1 MTSKYHQRLGWLC
14 LVTFIAETLLVILS
28 WLLSAMRV
36 EGVRSLLSSEGIRW
50 FFSSFNDLIAS
61 PVLVGLLVLMCALG
75 CLQKSR
81 VTTIFGGKKSI
92 NFRDRLALYVAL
104 AFLLIYVVIII
115 LLTLMPH
122 AILLSATGHL
132 FPSAFSRSLVP
143 IIAFGICIFS
153 VAFGLMAAFG
163 ICIFSVAFG
172 LMAGVMQNLSDILQ
186 ALSFGIAKGAP
197 LLVFYLFAV
206 QLVGCLRFVFG

>member
-14 LVTFIAETLLVILS
+14 LVTVIAETLLVILS

-50 FFSSFNDLIAS
+50 FFSSFSDLVAS
-61 PVLVGLLVLMCALG
+61 PVLVCLLVLMCALG

-81 VTTIFGGKKSI
+81 MTTIFSGKKSI

-104 AFLLIYVVIII
+104 AFLLIYVVIIL

-143 IIAFGICIFS
+143 IIAFGISIFS
-153 VAFGLMAAFG
+153 VAFGLM
-163 ICIFSVAFG
+163 S
-172 LMAGVMQNLSDILQ
+172 GVMRNLADILQ

>member
-36 EGVRSLLSSEGIRW
+36 EGARSLLSSEGIRW

-153 VAFGLMAAFG
+153 VAFGLMA
-163 ICIFSVAFG
+163 
-172 LMAGVMQNLSDILQ
+172 GVMQNLSDILQ

>member
-14 LVTFIAETLLVILS
+14 LVTVIAETLLVILS

-36 EGVRSLLSSEGIRW
+36 EGIRSLLSSEGIRW
-50 FFSSFNDLIAS
+50 FFSSFSDLIAS
-61 PVLVGLLVLMCALG
+61 PVLVWLLVLMCALG

-81 VTTIFGGKKSI
+81 VTTIFSGKKSI

-104 AFLLIYVVIII
+104 AFLLIYVVIIL

-153 VAFGLMAAFG
+153 VAFGLMA
-163 ICIFSVAFG
+163 
-172 LMAGVMQNLSDILQ
+172 GVMRNLSDILQ

>member
-14 LVTFIAETLLVILS
+14 LVTVIAETLLVILS

-61 PVLVGLLVLMCALG
+61 PVLVWLLVLMCALG

-104 AFLLIYVVIII
+104 AFLLIYVVIIL

-143 IIAFGICIFS
+143 IS
-153 VAFGLMAAFG
+153 AFG

-172 LMAGVMQNLSDILQ
+172 LMAGVMRNLSDILQ

>member
-14 LVTFIAETLLVILS
+14 LTVVIAETLLVILS

-50 FFSSFNDLIAS
+50 FFSSFNNLIAS
-61 PVLVGLLVLMCALG
+61 PVLVGLLLLLCALG
-75 CLQKSR
+75 CLQKCR
-81 VTTIFGGKKSI
+81 VTVIFGGEKNL
-92 NFRDRLALYVAL
+92 NFRDRLALYVA
-104 AFLLIYVVIII
+104 IIV

-143 IIAFGICIFS
+143 IIAFGICLFS
-153 VAFGLMAAFG
+153 VAFGM
-163 ICIFSVAFG
+163 
-172 LMAGVMQNLSDILQ
+172 MAGVMKNLSDILQ

>member
-14 LVTFIAETLLVILS
+14 LLMVIAETLLVILS

-153 VAFGLMAAFG
+153 VAFGLMA
-163 ICIFSVAFG
+163 
-172 LMAGVMQNLSDILQ
+172 GVMQNLSDILQ

>member
-1 MTSKYHQRLGWLC
+1 MTSKYHLRLGSLC
-14 LVTFIAETLLVILS
+14 LVTVIAETLLVILS

-61 PVLVGLLVLMCALG
+61 PVLVWLLVLMCALG

-104 AFLLIYVVIII
+104 AFLLIYVVIIL

-143 IIAFGICIFS
+143 IT
-153 VAFGLMAAFG
+153 AFG

-172 LMAGVMQNLSDILQ
+172 LMAGVMRNLSDILQ

-197 LLVFYLFAV
+197 LLVFYLFVV

>member
-1 MTSKYHQRLGWLC
+1 MTNKYHQRLGSLC
-14 LVTFIAETLLVILS
+14 LVVIIAETLLVILS
-28 WLLSAMRV
+28 WLLSAVRV

-50 FFSSFNDLIAS
+50 FFSSFNDLVAS
-61 PVLVGLLVLMCALG
+61 PVLVWLLLLMCALG

-81 VTTIFGGKKSI
+81 VTSIFRGTKAIS
-92 NFRDRLALYVAL
+92 FRDRLALYVAI
-104 AFLLIYVVIII
+104 AFLLIYGVIII

-143 IIAFGICIFS
+143 IISFGICVFS
-153 VAFGLMAAFG
+153 V
-163 ICIFSVAFG
+163 SFG
-172 LMAGVMQNLSDILQ
+172 LMAGVMRNLSDILQ

>member
-61 PVLVGLLVLMCALG
+61 PVLVWLLVLMCALG

-153 VAFGLMAAFG
+153 VAFGLMA
-163 ICIFSVAFG
+163 
-172 LMAGVMQNLSDILQ
+172 GVMQNLSDILQ
-186 ALSFGIAKGAP
+186 ALSFGITKGAP
-197 LLVFYLFAV
+197 LLVFDLFAV

>member
-14 LVTFIAETLLVILS
+14 LVTVIAETLLVILS

-50 FFSSFNDLIAS
+50 FFSSFSDLVAS
-61 PVLVGLLVLMCALG
+61 PVLVCLLVLMCALG

-81 VTTIFGGKKSI
+81 MTTIFSGKKSI

-104 AFLLIYVVIII
+104 AFLLIYVVIIL

-143 IIAFGICIFS
+143 IIAFGISIFS
-153 VAFGLMAAFG
+153 VAFGLM
-163 ICIFSVAFG
+163 S
-172 LMAGVMQNLSDILQ
+172 GVMRNLSDILQ
-186 ALSFGIAKGAP
+186 ALSFGIAKGSP

>member
-1 MTSKYHQRLGWLC
+1 MTNKYHQRLGSLC
-14 LVTFIAETLLVILS
+14 LVVIIAETLLVILS
-28 WLLSAMRV
+28 WLLSALRV

-50 FFSSFNDLIAS
+50 FFSSFNDLVAS
-61 PVLVGLLVLMCALG
+61 PVLVWLLLLMCALG

-81 VTTIFGGKKSI
+81 ATSIFRGTKAIS
-92 NFRDRLALYVAL
+92 FRDRLALYVAI
-104 AFLLIYVVIII
+104 AFLLIYGVIII

-122 AILLSATGHL
+122 AILLSATGHI

-143 IIAFGICIFS
+143 IISFGICVFS
-153 VAFGLMAAFG
+153 V
-163 ICIFSVAFG
+163 SFG
-172 LMAGVMQNLSDILQ
+172 LMAGVMRNLSDILQ

>member
-1 MTSKYHQRLGWLC
+1 MTNKYHQRLGTLC
-14 LVTFIAETLLVILS
+14 LAVVTAETLLVILS
-28 WLLSAMRV
+28 WLLSALRV

-50 FFSSFNDLIAS
+50 FFSSFNDLVAS
-61 PVLVGLLVLMCALG
+61 PVLVWLLLLMCALG
-75 CLQKSR
+75 CLQKSG
-81 VTTIFGGKKSI
+81 VISIFGRPKAM
-92 NFRDRLALYVAL
+92 NFRDRLALYVAI
-104 AFLLIYVVIII
+104 AFLLIYGVIII

-153 VAFGLMAAFG
+153 V
-163 ICIFSVAFG
+163 SFG
-172 LMAGVMQNLSDILQ
+172 LMAGVMRNISDILQ

-197 LLVFYLFAV
+197 IIVFYLFAV

>member
-14 LVTFIAETLLVILS
+14 LVTVIAETLLVILS

-50 FFSSFNDLIAS
+50 FFSSFSDLVAS
-61 PVLVGLLVLMCALG
+61 PVLVCLLVLMCALG

-81 VTTIFGGKKSI
+81 VTTIFSGKKSI

-104 AFLLIYVVIII
+104 AFLLIYVVIIL

-153 VAFGLMAAFG
+153 VAFGLMA
-163 ICIFSVAFG
+163 
-172 LMAGVMQNLSDILQ
+172 GVMRNLSDILQ

>member
-14 LVTFIAETLLVILS
+14 LVTVIAETLLVILS

-50 FFSSFNDLIAS
+50 FFSSFSDLVAS
-61 PVLVGLLVLMCALG
+61 PVLVCLLVLMCALG

-81 VTTIFGGKKSI
+81 VTTIFSGKKSI

-104 AFLLIYVVIII
+104 AFLLIYVVIIL

-143 IIAFGICIFS
+143 IIAFGISIFS
-153 VAFGLMAAFG
+153 VAFGLM
-163 ICIFSVAFG
+163 S
-172 LMAGVMQNLSDILQ
+172 GVMRNLSDILQ

-206 QLVGCLRFVFG
+206 QLVGCLRDPLSAVAV

>member
-14 LVTFIAETLLVILS
+14 LLVVIAETLLVILS

-61 PVLVGLLVLMCALG
+61 PVLVGLLLILCALG

-81 VTTIFGGKKSI
+81 VTIVFSASKAI
-92 NFRDRLALYVAL
+92 NFRDRLAFYVAF
-104 AFLLIYVVIII
+104 AFLLIYVIIII

-153 VAFGLMAAFG
+153 VAFGM
-163 ICIFSVAFG
+163 
-172 LMAGVMQNLSDILQ
+172 MAGVMRNLSDILQ

-197 LLVFYLFAV
+197 LIVFYLFAV

>member
-14 LVTFIAETLLVILS
+14 LVTVIAETLLVILS

-50 FFSSFNDLIAS
+50 FFSSFSDLVAS
-61 PVLVGLLVLMCALG
+61 PVLVCLLVLMCALG

-81 VTTIFGGKKSI
+81 VTTVFSGKKSI

-104 AFLLIYVVIII
+104 AFLLIYVVIIL

-143 IIAFGICIFS
+143 IIAFGISIFS
-153 VAFGLMAAFG
+153 VAFGLM
-163 ICIFSVAFG
+163 S
-172 LMAGVMQNLSDILQ
+172 GVMRNLSDILQ

>member
-1 MTSKYHQRLGWLC
+1 MTNKYHQRLGWLC
-14 LVTFIAETLLVILS
+14 LTVVIVETLLVILS

-50 FFSSFNDLIAS
+50 FFSSFNNLIAS
-61 PVLVGLLVLMCALG
+61 PVLVGLLLLLCALG
-75 CLQKSR
+75 CLQKCR
-81 VTTIFGGKKSI
+81 VTVIFGGEKTI
-92 NFRDRLALYVAL
+92 NFRDRLALYVAI
-104 AFLLIYVVIII
+104 AFLLIYVAIIV

-143 IIAFGICIFS
+143 IIAFGICLFS
-153 VAFGLMAAFG
+153 VAFGM
-163 ICIFSVAFG
+163 
-172 LMAGVMQNLSDILQ
+172 MAGVMKNLSDILQ

>member
-1 MTSKYHQRLGWLC
+1 
-14 LVTFIAETLLVILS
+14 
-28 WLLSAMRV
+28 MRV

-61 PVLVGLLVLMCALG
+61 PVLVWFLVLMCALG
-75 CLQKSR
+75 CLQKSG
-81 VTTIFGGKKSI
+81 VTSIFGGRKTI
-92 NFRDRLALYVAL
+92 NFRDRLAIYVAL
-104 AFLLIYVVIII
+104 AFVLIYVVIII

-143 IIAFGICIFS
+143 IIAFGICI
-153 VAFGLMAAFG
+153 
-163 ICIFSVAFG
+163 
-172 LMAGVMQNLSDILQ
+172 LSDILQ

-197 LLVFYLFAV
+197 LIVFYLFAV

>member
-14 LVTFIAETLLVILS
+14 LVTVIAETLLVILS

-50 FFSSFNDLIAS
+50 FFSSFTDLIAS
-61 PVLVGLLVLMCALG
+61 PVMVWLLLLLCAFG

-81 VTTIFGGKKSI
+81 VTTIFGGTKAI

-104 AFLLIYVVIII
+104 AFLLIYVAIII

-132 FPSAFSRSLVP
+132 FPSAFSRSLVS
-143 IIAFGICIFS
+143 IIAFGICLFS
-153 VAFGLMAAFG
+153 VAFGM
-163 ICIFSVAFG
+163 
-172 LMAGVMQNLSDILQ
+172 MAGVMKNLSDILQ

>member
-14 LVTFIAETLLVILS
+14 LVTVIAETLLVILS

-50 FFSSFNDLIAS
+50 FFSSFSDLIAS
-61 PVLVGLLVLMCALG
+61 PVLVCLLVLMCALG

-81 VTTIFGGKKSI
+81 VTTIFSGKKSI

-104 AFLLIYVVIII
+104 AFLLIYVVIIL

-143 IIAFGICIFS
+143 IIAFGISIFS
-153 VAFGLMAAFG
+153 VAFGLM
-163 ICIFSVAFG
+163 S
-172 LMAGVMQNLSDILQ
+172 GVMRNLSDILQ

>member
-14 LVTFIAETLLVILS
+14 LVTVIAETLLVILS

-36 EGVRSLLSSEGIRW
+36 EGIRSLLSSEGIRW

-61 PVLVGLLVLMCALG
+61 PVLVWLLVLMCALG

-81 VTTIFGGKKSI
+81 VTTIFSGKKSI

-104 AFLLIYVVIII
+104 AFLLIYVVIIL

-143 IIAFGICIFS
+143 IIAFGISIFS
-153 VAFGLMAAFG
+153 VAFGLM
-163 ICIFSVAFG
+163 S
-172 LMAGVMQNLSDILQ
+172 GVMRNLSDILQ
-186 ALSFGIAKGAP
+186 ALSFGIAKGSP

>member
-1 MTSKYHQRLGWLC
+1 M
-14 LVTFIAETLLVILS
+14 IAETLLVILS

-61 PVLVGLLVLMCALG
+61 PVLVWLLLLLCAFG

-81 VTTIFGGKKSI
+81 VTTIFGGTKAI

-104 AFLLIYVVIII
+104 AFLLIYVAIII

-143 IIAFGICIFS
+143 IIAFGICLFS
-153 VAFGLMAAFG
+153 VAFGM
-163 ICIFSVAFG
+163 
-172 LMAGVMQNLSDILQ
+172 MAGVMKNLSDILQ

>member
-14 LVTFIAETLLVILS
+14 LVTVIAETLLVILS

-50 FFSSFNDLIAS
+50 FFSSFSDLVAS
-61 PVLVGLLVLMCALG
+61 PVLVWLLVLMCALG

-81 VTTIFGGKKSI
+81 VTTIFVGKKSI

-104 AFLLIYVVIII
+104 VFLLIYVVIII

-153 VAFGLMAAFG
+153 VAFGLMA
-163 ICIFSVAFG
+163 
-172 LMAGVMQNLSDILQ
+172 GVMRNLSDILQ
-186 ALSFGIAKGAP
+186 ALSFGITKGAP

>member
-14 LVTFIAETLLVILS
+14 LVTVIAETLLVILS

-50 FFSSFNDLIAS
+50 FFSSFNDLVAS
-61 PVLVGLLVLMCALG
+61 PVLVGLLVLTCALG

-81 VTTIFGGKKSI
+81 VTTIFSGKKSI

-153 VAFGLMAAFG
+153 VAFGLMA
-163 ICIFSVAFG
+163 
-172 LMAGVMQNLSDILQ
+172 GVMRNLSDILQ
-186 ALSFGIAKGAP
+186 ALSFGITKGAP

>member
-1 MTSKYHQRLGWLC
+1 M
-14 LVTFIAETLLVILS
+14 
-28 WLLSAMRV
+28 
-36 EGVRSLLSSEGIRW
+36 
-50 FFSSFNDLIAS
+50 
-61 PVLVGLLVLMCALG
+61 
-75 CLQKSR
+75 
-81 VTTIFGGKKSI
+81 TTIFGGKKSI

-104 AFLLIYVVIII
+104 AFLLIYVVIIL

-122 AILLSATGHL
+122 AILLSAMGHL

-143 IIAFGICIFS
+143 IIAFGISIFS
-153 VAFGLMAAFG
+153 VAFGLM
-163 ICIFSVAFG
+163 S
-172 LMAGVMQNLSDILQ
+172 GVMRNLSDILQ

>member
-14 LVTFIAETLLVILS
+14 LVTVIAETLLVILS

-36 EGVRSLLSSEGIRW
+36 EGIRSLLSSEGIRW

-61 PVLVGLLVLMCALG
+61 PVLVWLLVLMCALG

-104 AFLLIYVVIII
+104 AFLLIYVVIIL

-153 VAFGLMAAFG
+153 VAFGLMA
-163 ICIFSVAFG
+163 
-172 LMAGVMQNLSDILQ
+172 GVMRNLSDILQ
-186 ALSFGIAKGAP
+186 ALSFGITKGAP